1 MSDVEAITAD
11 VRTIADDADLDNWS
25 RTALHVAADALES
38 LNKENQALKQ
48 SLKARIESLETRM
61 GDIADRIGS

>member
-1 MSDVEAITAD
+1 MTDVEDLIAA
-11 VRTIADDADLDNWS
+11 VREGAHPGGLATHLEYK
-25 RTALHVAADALES
+25 LADALES